1 MSYNEPKGKR
11 RIIMETDL
19 VEVVVDSGAKVKLY
33 VGVGLIVAGVV
44 LGTYIVVVSTSYLR
58 YKSKQER
65 LAILAKYEAT
75 AP

>member
-1 MSYNEPKGKR
+1 
-11 RIIMETDL
+11 METEL

-44 LGTYIVVVSTSYLR
+44 LGTYVVSASYLR

-65 LAILAKYEAT
+65 LAIIAKYEDN
-75 AP
+75 